1 MDPPTITVQPMS
13 MEEGQGGS
21 VTFTLT
27 ATSED
32 GTLTYQWRLNGV
44 DITGETSDTL
54 SLSNIMEADDEG
66 NYTVVVSN
74 SQLSTTSDNAML
86 SVGK

>member
-1 MDPPTITVQPMS
+1 MS